1 MNIGILEDDLPQ
13 GELLCEWLTAENY
26 SAFHCTEGSEFIQL
40 LKTRPLDLVILDW
53 QLPDTT
59 GLDVLNKI
67 RLQLNLVVPVIFAT
81 QRDSEQDIV
90 TALKAGADDYLVK
103 PLRHAELMARISA
116 VCRRAGIGKP
126 SADISLGPI
135 SIDTTR
141 QIVKLNGETVKM
153 TSKDYDVACLVLS
166 NEGKLLSREYLL
178 KQIWGLNSDINTRTV
193 DVHISRVRRRLKIG
207 PEMGYC
213 IKTIYQHG
221 YRLEKITGM

>member
-13 GELLCEWLTAENY
+13 GELLSGWLQEEGKQV
-26 SAFHCTEGSEFIQL
+26 FHCCEGKEFVAL
-40 LKTRPLDLVILDW
+40 LKKQPLDLIILDW

-59 GLDVLNKI
+59 GLDVLKQI
-67 RLQLNLVVPVIFAT
+67 RLQMNLSVPVIFAT

-90 TALKAGADDYLVK
+90 AALKAGADDYLVK
-103 PLRHAELMARISA
+103 PLRHAEMLARVAA
-116 VCRRAGIGKP
+116 VCRRAGVGEP
-126 SADISLGPI
+126 NADINLGPI
-135 SIDTTR
+135 TIDTTR
-141 QIVKLNGETVKM
+141 QVVKLDGEVVKL
-153 TSKDYDVACLVLS
+153 TAKDYDVACLVLS

-178 KQIWGLNSDINTRTV
+178 KQIWGLEADINTRTV

-221 YRLEKITGM
+221 YRLEKISGI